1 MTKTFL
7 DRMRTMIASGK
18 TDEVAGELHAPEI
31 PLHADAEGGPLHGLK
46 TFMENLENDQ
56 ISLNHHTGSVPH
68 ILDGHGQQGYLAGQL
83 LIATP
88 LIDTGTFQKSVVF
101 VFAHNAEGAMGV
113 IINQPLELVQ
123 FSSLVEGLDLTP
135 DQMQS
140 NMPVY
145 YGGPVDRH
153 RGFVLHSSDYVREH
167 TLIRHGEVAIT
178 ASNAILRDII
188 AGKGPKQAYLSV
200 GFAGWTA
207 GQLEQEIEQNSWIS
221 VPATAELVFGT
232 ENELKWA
239 TASKSLGVDMNFFST
254 TIGHA

>member
-1 MTKTFL
+1 MSKTFL
-7 DRMRTMIASGK
+7 DRMRAMIASGK
-18 TDEVAGELHAPEI
+18 SSDEALFNTPRHS
-31 PLHADAEGGPLHGLK
+31 DAEDGPLTGLHH
-46 TFMENLENDQ
+46 FMELENDQ
-56 ISLNHHTGSVPH
+56 ISLNHHAGDLPH
-68 ILDGHGQQGYLAGQL
+68 ILDASMQQGYLAGQL
-83 LIATP
+83 LVATP
-88 LIDTGTFQKSVVF
+88 VIDTGSFQKSVVY

-113 IINQPLELVQ
+113 IINQPLELVR
-123 FSSLVEGLDLTP
+123 FSSLVEGIDFG
-135 DQMQS
+135 DDAVQS

-153 RGFVLHSSDYVREH
+153 RGFVLHTADYIRDH
-167 TLIRHGEVAIT
+167 TLIRHGDVAIT
-178 ASNAILRDII
+178 ASNAVLRDII
-188 AGKGPKQAYLSV
+188 AGNGPKQAFLSV

-221 VPATAELVFGT
+221 VPVSAELIFGT

>member
-7 DRMRTMIASGK
+7 DRMRTMIANGK
-18 TDEVAGELHAPEI
+18 TSDAFTDTHDI
-31 PLHADAEGGPLHGLK
+31 PLHSDAEGGPLPGLK
-46 TFMENLENDQ
+46 TFMETMDDDR
-56 ISLNHHTGSVPH
+56 ISLNHHTGTEPH
-68 ILDGHGQQGYLAGQL
+68 ILDGSMKQGYLAGQL

-88 LIDTGTFQKSVVF
+88 LIDTGSFQKSVVF
-101 VFAHNAEGAMGV
+101 VFAHNADGAMGI
-113 IINQPLELVQ
+113 IINQPLELVR
-123 FSSLVEGLDLTP
+123 FSSLVEGLELDK

-153 RGFVLHSSDYVREH
+153 RGFVLHSADYVRDH
-167 TLIRHGEVAIT
+167 TLIRHADVAIT
-178 ASNAILRDII
+178 SSNAILRDII
-188 AGKGPKQAYLSV
+188 AGKGPKHAYLSV

-221 VPATAELVFGT
+221 VPVTADLVFGT